1 MEFYDLQESMACFF
15 KKCVMII
22 FQLKNKY
29 QTHVLVALVI
39 VVDRGTAS
47 GILYTGL

>member
-1 MEFYDLQESMACFF
+1 MEFYNLQESLTFSL

-22 FQLKNKY
+22 FQYKKN

-39 VVDRGTAS
+39 VVDLGTAS